1 MDCAGAMTDGA
12 VRRFK
17 AVYPEVHREYRA
29 ECLEGIVKPGTV
41 RLLRGRDGRLIANLT
56 VRDTPGT
63 PCRAEL
69 VVRGITELR
78 KLISAKGMGTVA
90 IPEIGNSGS
99 LDRETILRVI
109 ARHLDLP
116 HLR

>member
-1 MDCAGAMTDGA
+1 
-12 VRRFK
+12 V
-17 AVYPEVHREYRA
+17 
-29 ECLEGIVKPGTV
+29 PGRHCEARNGETAPGK
-41 RLLRGRDGRLIANLT
+41 GRGRLIANLT